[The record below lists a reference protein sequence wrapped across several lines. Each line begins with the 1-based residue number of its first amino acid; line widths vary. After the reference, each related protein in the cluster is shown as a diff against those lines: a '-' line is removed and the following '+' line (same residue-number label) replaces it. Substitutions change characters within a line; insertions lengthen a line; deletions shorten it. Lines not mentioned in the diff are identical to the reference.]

1 MGAARRNLT
10 GDSSAI
16 RSPSPQV
23 FPTERSQAASS
34 DRTRGGR
41 PTTLPPV
48 LEERIKWAP
57 RRAGRPCTITDI
69 RSRIGAV
76 YPPSAT
82 LRVVLAEL
90 LEGGEIRT
98 TTGARGPVRPRRG
111 LVLYE
116 PGPRA

>member
-1 MGAARRNLT
+1 MG
-10 GDSSAI
+10 
-16 RSPSPQV
+16 
-23 FPTERSQAASS
+23 

-41 PTTLPPV
+41 PTTLPPA
-48 LEERIKWAP
+48 LGERIKGAL

-69 RSRIGAV
+69 RSRLGAV

-82 LRVVLAEL
+82 LRAALAKL

-98 TTGARGPVRPRRG
+98 TTDLPETDPRDPVRYRRG

-116 PGPRA
+116 LSAASMTAATIAPQIAG